1 MSLTLKIARRYLFSR
16 KYTNAIHL
24 ITGISILGMTVG
36 TAALILIMSV
46 FNGFEDLLKS
56 LYSNFNPDIRIEAAS
71 GKFFDEDPELL
82 AALSAVEGV
91 DEVAQSVEFISI
103 FEYDDSQDIG
113 VLKGVS
119 ENYNL
124 VSGIDNMIRSGEY
137 FFEKDGL
144 DYLVLGYG
152 LGYKLDVYVDNKLTS
167 RMNVYTPR
175 NNKGSIMSRPYKTK
189 RAFPAGKFA
198 VQEEYDNRYML
209 SSLSYAQSLMSKK
222 NKLSAYE
229 ISLKPGIEFLDV
241 KESVELLTGEKF
253 LIKNRFEQ
261 QAAYLR
267 IMNIEKLL
275 GFALLSLTLVLV
287 AFNMVGALLMV
298 VLAKQKDIAVLKA
311 MGATDGMIWRIFL
324 LEGILMSGIG
334 LVIGLF
340 LAISLYFVH
349 KGLPHGLISLSQGFV
364 QPAYPASLRLS
375 DILMVSVTV
384 LFIGGLAGLIPA
396 NKARKVSAKFS
407 EL

>member
-1 MSLTLKIARRYLFSR
+1 MSLTLKIARRYLFSK

-56 LYSNFNPDIRIEAAS
+56 LYSNFNPDIRIEASS
-71 GKFFDEDPELL
+71 GKFFKEDAEFIAQLE
-82 AALSAVEGV
+82 AIEGIGAV
-91 DEVAQSVEFISI
+91 AKSVEFISI
-103 FEYDDSQDIG
+103 FEYDESQDIG

-124 VSGIDNMIRSGEY
+124 VSGIDTMMRTGDY
-137 FFEKDGL
+137 FFKKDGL

-152 LGYKLDVYVDNKLTS
+152 MGYKLDVYVDNKLSS

-189 RAFPAGKFA
+189 PAFPAGKFA

-209 SSLSYAQSLMSKK
+209 SSLEYAQSLMSKK
-222 NKLSAYE
+222 NSLSAYE
-229 ISLKPGIEFLDV
+229 VSLQPGVTFEDV
-241 KESVELLTGEKF
+241 EDEVKGLAGENYV
-253 LIKNRFEQ
+253 IKNRFEQ

-298 VLAKQKDIAVLKA
+298 VLAKQKDIAVLKS

-334 LVIGLF
+334 LVIGLV
-340 LAISLYFVH
+340 LAISLYFIH
-349 KGLPHGLISLSQGFV
+349 KGLPNGLISLSQGFV
-364 QPAYPASLRLS
+364 QPAYPASLRLG
-375 DILMVSVTV
+375 DILLVSFTV

-396 NKARKVSAKFS
+396 SKAKRVSAKFS

>member
-56 LYSNFNPDIRIEAAS
+56 LYSNFNPDIRIEASS
-71 GKFFDEDPELL
+71 GKFFLEDETLYQQL
-82 AALSAVEGV
+82 KGIEGI
-91 DEVAQSVEFISI
+91 DEVAKSVEFISI
-103 FEYDDSQDIG
+103 FEYDESQDIG

-119 ENYNL
+119 PNYNL
-124 VSGIDNMIRSGEY
+124 VSGIDTMMRTGDY

-144 DYLVLGYG
+144 DYLVMGYG
-152 LGYKLDVYVDNKLTS
+152 MGYKLDVYVDNKLSS

-189 RAFPAGKFA
+189 PAFPAGKFA
-198 VQEEYDNRYML
+198 VQEEYDSRYML
-209 SSLSYAQSLMSKK
+209 SSLEYAQSLMSKK
-222 NKLSAYE
+222 NRLSAYE
-229 ISLKPGIEFLDV
+229 VSLLPGVEFEDV
-241 KESVELLTGEKF
+241 KAEVESFTGEKYS
-253 LIKNRFEQ
+253 IKNRFEQ

-298 VLAKQKDIAVLKA
+298 VLAKKKDIAVLKS
-311 MGATDGMIWRIFL
+311 MGATDNMIWRIFL

-334 LVIGLF
+334 LVIGLV
-340 LAISLYFVH
+340 LAIGLYLVH

-364 QPAYPASLRLS
+364 QPAYPASLRIG
-375 DILMVSVTV
+375 DIFLVSFTV

-396 NKARKVSAKFS
+396 NKAKKVSAKFS
-407 EL
+407 EI